1 MDYTGL
7 TEGFADPAAAYRP
20 MLFWIWNGKLER
32 EEIARQ
38 VADFAA
44 KGAGG
49 FFIHP
54 MGENFRLGDFVEG
67 ITPPYL
73 SDEYLEFVRYAVELA
88 DEHGLYAW
96 LYDEGG
102 WPSGTAQGKVTEGH
116 PEFRGKRLHAVR
128 LMCGDTRCEG
138 ELVAAVGLPEMGV
151 PVPLDPRELAQGLCP
166 YEEVIAFCLRP
177 DGFPVDILSPDAV
190 RRFVEVTHERYAQ
203 VVGEYFGTTIP
214 GMFTD
219 ETPLGGE
226 IGGEAVPWTRQFLQ
240 VLTERM
246 GRDARIYLPLL
257 FSPETIGPHVV
268 ERYSEHEILAAR
280 CEYYNCLT
288 DRFGEAYWR
297 QITQWC
303 EEHGLIHTG
312 HVGGE
317 DNLPDHKSF
326 GHFFRT
332 AGQLHAPGV
341 DAIWRQIFPGQ
352 ANFAFPRLAASAA
365 KRKEK
370 ALPEPWQKLAI
381 TETNAVYGAGLTYE
395 QARWVADFQFQS
407 GINLYGQMA
416 CCYTTQGGRVF
427 GTISHFGEGSPQWP
441 YYGSFA
447 DYVGRMAMLVRNS
460 SEAAPVAIYYPAEA
474 LWTKEGVAEAWKTTR
489 LAALTLSEMQVPFDF
504 IDADLL
510 SRICGAGVGGAG
522 CNLSYQALIVPRS
535 LAISAAALE
544 ELAEFAEAGGR
555 LVMLGQ
561 WPMQPA
567 EMQGLEQ
574 FGRAMERLG
583 QAGVKPVEVDEL
595 EEALA
600 GLKLQD
606 PWLRLL
612 DPQPDLLMSVRDV
625 EGARVY
631 LLTNSSGK
639 TLEPFFGFRPTT
651 PARGLVT
658 APTGTIAGDD
668 REAGAPRCAPT
679 SGDAGTA
686 GRVATARGH
695 EGSAPTGYSA
705 GMVLEAWDLRDGER
719 SVLADAGAEE
729 AHEVT
734 LMLPPWGTQVLV
746 ARPREGSGE
755 APVLR
760 RGTTQIQE
768 LGSPESHEFVRWLA
782 TPERRSSR
790 VPHADVLI
798 EFESA
803 DEARVV
809 RQHVLIDGSVGYVV
823 EEDLPQVFP
832 GLPAPLKLWEE
843 WPLVDFSGEVEY
855 VFRFPV
861 AEELT
866 EEPLLLDLGK
876 VYWAAR
882 VKLNGEALAETIWA
896 PYAVDLTGRVA
907 AGDNELRVT
916 VANTLAN
923 QFCCEAVVEEA
934 KAKGWLNPY
943 YQRTLPMMQEDLRGG
958 LVGPVRV
965 IVGRIRKG

>member
-1 MDYTGL
+1 MDYFGL

-20 MLFWIWNGKLER
+20 MLFWIWNGKLDR

-73 SDEYLEFVRYAVELA
+73 SDEYFEFVRYAVELA
-88 DEHGLYAW
+88 EEHGLYAW

-116 PEFRGKRLHAVR
+116 PEFRGRRLHAVR
-128 LMCGDTRCEG
+128 LDCGDTSTCEG

-151 PVPLDPRELAQGLCP
+151 PVPLDPKELAQGLCP
-166 YEEVIAFCLRP
+166 YDEVIAFTLVP
-177 DGFPVDILSPDAV
+177 DGFPVDILNPDAV
-190 RRFVEVTHERYAQ
+190 RRFVEVTHEKYVE
-203 VVGEYFGTTIP
+203 VVGDYFGTTIP

-219 ETPLGGE
+219 ETPLGGG
-226 IGGEAVPWTRQFLQ
+226 IGGEAIPWTRQFLQ
-240 VLTERM
+240 MLTARM

-257 FSPETIGPHVV
+257 FSPEAVGPHVV
-268 ERYSEHEILAAR
+268 ERYSEHELLAAR

-288 DRFGEAYWR
+288 DRFGQAYWQ
-297 QITQWC
+297 QITEWC
-303 EEHGLIHTG
+303 GEHGLIHTG

-317 DNLPDHKSF
+317 DNLPDHVSF

-341 DAIWRQIFPGQ
+341 DSIWRQIFPGK
-352 ANFAFPRLAASAA
+352 ANFPFPRLAASAA
-365 KRKEK
+365 KRKEQV
-370 ALPEPWQKLAI
+370 LPEPWRGLAI

-395 QARWVADFQFQS
+395 QARWVADYQFQS

-416 CCYTTQGGRVF
+416 YCYTTQGGRVF

-441 YYGSFA
+441 YYGGFA
-447 DYVGRMAMLVRNS
+447 DYVGRMSMLVRNS
-460 SEAAPVAIYYPAEA
+460 AEAAPVAIYYPAEA
-474 LWTKEGVAEAWKTTR
+474 LWTREGVAAAWETTET
-489 LAALTLSEMQVPFDF
+489 AALTLTEMQVAFDF
-504 IDADLL
+504 IDGDLL

-522 CNLSYQALIVPRS
+522 CNLSYQAVIVPRS

-561 WPMQPA
+561 WPVQPA

-574 FGRAMERLG
+574 FERAMERLG
-583 QAGVKPVEVDEL
+583 QAGVKPVEADDL
-595 EEALA
+595 ETALE
-600 GLKLQD
+600 GLKLRD
-606 PWLRLL
+606 PWLKLL
-612 DPQPDLLMSVRDV
+612 DPLPDLLMSVREV
-625 EGARVY
+625 EGAKLY
-631 LLTNSSGK
+631 LLTNNSDK
-639 TLEPFFGFRPTT
+639 TLEPFFGFRPTA
-651 PARGLVT
+651 PDRGLVT
-658 APTGTIAGDD
+658 APTGTVAGASGRAAGD
-668 REAGAPRCAPT
+668 
-679 SGDAGTA
+679 
-686 GRVATARGH
+686 GRAQ
-695 EGSAPTGYSA
+695 GSAPTSDST

-719 SVLADAGAEE
+719 SVLAEAEAGE

-746 ARPREGSGE
+746 ARPVLDTGE
-755 APVLR
+755 TPVLR
-760 RGTTQIQE
+760 RGEEATEE
-768 LGSPESHEFVRWLA
+768 LGTPESHEFMRWLA
-782 TPERRSSR
+782 NPEHRSSR
-790 VPHADVLI
+790 VPHADVLV

-809 RQHVLIDGSVGYVV
+809 RQHVLMDGTIEYVV

-832 GLPAPLKLWEE
+832 GMPAPLKLWEE

-861 AEELT
+861 AEELAG
-866 EEPLLLDLGK
+866 EPLLLDLGK

-882 VKLNGEALAETIWA
+882 VVLNGKMVAVAIWA
-896 PYAVDLTGRVA
+896 PYAVDLTGQVA
-907 AGDNELRVT
+907 AGDNELRIT

-923 QFCCEAVVEEA
+923 QFCSENVIEEA
-934 KAKGWLNPY
+934 KAKGWFNPY
-943 YQRTLPMMQEDLRGG
+943 YQRTLPMMEEDLRGG

-965 IVGRIRKG
+965 LVGRIRRG